1 MIVTECYKEREAG
14 FKKRQFEQY
23 AIAER
28 SLKLL
33 LLFLLLLSHRAE
45 ILVFLFFSC
54 ESRHKPDVKGLTA
67 ISFPGYLTRWYS
79 SYYSSCS

>member
-14 FKKRQFEQY
+14 FKNRQFEQY
-23 AIAER
+23 VIAER
-28 SLKLL
+28 FLKLL

-45 ILVFLFFSC
+45 ILFFSC
-54 ESRHKPDVKGLTA
+54 ERRHKPDVKGRTA
-67 ISFPGYLTRWYS
+67 ISFPGYLTRWYP